1 MRAAASEG
9 ARSGVVAAVS
19 AAVSGAEA
27 VSTAAIDY
35 SPVVAEAAEQTAKKA
50 GQSLTGMFSVFCAG
64 NNVEE
69 SIEVFEPDNPL
80 ERPRHDCDVE
90 AVVAPAGV
98 SYLTSIDAP

>member
-27 VSTAAIDY
+27 MSTAAIDY

-50 GQSLTGMFSVFCAG
+50 GHSLSGMFSLFCAG

-69 SIEVFEPDNPL
+69 SIEVFEVDNPI
-80 ERPRHDCDVE
+80 ECSRQDHNVE

-98 SYLTSIDAP
+98 SYLTS